1 MPLPTA
7 NDTDADRAVALQA
20 AREHFAPQMHQVM
33 RDIRR
38 ILAGR
43 DPRQL
48 VGFECLQH
56 IILRER
62 FNELATAQRDYAEAH
77 LARRQPPVA
86 A

>member
-1 MPLPTA
+1 MSLAA
-7 NDTDADRAVALQA
+7 NDDADLNAALAA
-20 AREHFAPQMHQVM
+20 AREPYAPQMQQVM
-33 RDIRR
+33 GDIRR

-43 DPRQL
+43 DPQQL
-48 VGFECLQH
+48 VGYECLQH

-77 LARRQPPVA
+77 LARRQPSVA